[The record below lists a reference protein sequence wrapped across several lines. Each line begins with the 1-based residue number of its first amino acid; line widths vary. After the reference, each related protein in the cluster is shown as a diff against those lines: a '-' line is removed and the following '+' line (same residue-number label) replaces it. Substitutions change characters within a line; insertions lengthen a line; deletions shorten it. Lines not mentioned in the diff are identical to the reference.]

1 MEKRFKNYKDC
12 INYLFDLE
20 RVGIKYDLKNTRTI
34 LKHLNNPHKKFKSI
48 HIAGTNG
55 KGSVAAF
62 LNSVLIEK
70 GLRTG
75 LYTSP
80 HILDFRERI
89 LVNGKMISNNFI
101 IDFTNRLFKLIED
114 IKPSFY
120 EISTALAFEYFRV
133 RNVKYAIVET
143 GLGGRLDSTN
153 VLNPILTIVTGIS
166 VDHTEFL
173 GNTIKSIAGEKAG
186 IIKRNVPCV
195 LGHVN
200 NTVKK
205 ILADKCKSK
214 NSKLLFAPSLFE
226 IKIDKKSE
234 NGFLF
239 SIKSKEKTLNAI
251 KCSLVGE
258 YQIKNICTSLAAL
271 NQMTETE
278 GKKFSDA
285 NLHSGFNNVVEN
297 SKFYGRFQLLSVKPS
312 IVVDVS
318 HNFESLSNI
327 ESNLKHFK
335 FDRVVIIFALMK
347 DKEYKKCLK
356 EIEKLNSQVILTKLQ
371 YKRALEPIELYKVAK
386 RKENFVIKEN
396 IKEAFLYAK
405 DISNKSDL
413 ILITGSFFLVSDF
426 LKFYNKYF
434 K

>member
-12 INYLFDLE
+12 ISYLFDLE

-80 HILDFRERI
+80 HIPDFRERI

-166 VDHTEFL
+166 IDHTEFL

-200 NTVKK
+200 NIVKNVFT
-205 ILADKCKSK
+205 DKCKSK

-226 IKIDKKSE
+226 IEMYKKNE

-239 SIKSKEKTLNAI
+239 SIKSKERALNAV

-258 YQIKNICTSLAAL
+258 YQTKNICTSLAAL
-271 NQMTETE
+271 NQITEKE
-278 GKKFSDA
+278 GIKFSDA
-285 NLHSGFNNVVEN
+285 ILHIGFNNVVEN
-297 SKFYGRFQLLSVKPS
+297 SKFYGRFQLISVKPS
-312 IVVDVS
+312 IVIDVS
-318 HNFESLSNI
+318 HNLESLSNI
-327 ESNLKHFK
+327 ECNLKHFTY
-335 FDRVVIIFALMK
+335 DRLVIIFALMK
-347 DKEYKKCLK
+347 EKEYKKCLK
-356 EIEKLNSQVILTKLQ
+356 EIEKLNTQVVLTKPQ
-371 YKRALEPIELYKVAK
+371 YKRALEPTELYKVAK

-396 IKEAFLYAK
+396 VKEAFLYAK

>member
-1 MEKRFKNYKDC
+1 MKNKFKNYKDC
-12 INYLFDLE
+12 ISYLFDLE
-20 RVGIKYDLKNTRTI
+20 RAGIKYDLKNTRTI
-34 LKHLNNPHKKFKSI
+34 LKHLDNPHKKFKSI

-89 LVNGKMISNNFI
+89 LVNGKMISKNFI

-371 YKRALEPIELYKVAK
+371 YKRALEPIEFYKVAK

-396 IKEAFLYAK
+396 IKEAFLYAR

-426 LKFYNKYF
+426 LKIYNKYF

>member
-89 LVNGKMISNNFI
+89 LVNGKMISKNFI

-371 YKRALEPIELYKVAK
+371 YKRALEPIEFYKVAK

-396 IKEAFLYAK
+396 IKEAFLYAR

-426 LKFYNKYF
+426 LKIYNKYF